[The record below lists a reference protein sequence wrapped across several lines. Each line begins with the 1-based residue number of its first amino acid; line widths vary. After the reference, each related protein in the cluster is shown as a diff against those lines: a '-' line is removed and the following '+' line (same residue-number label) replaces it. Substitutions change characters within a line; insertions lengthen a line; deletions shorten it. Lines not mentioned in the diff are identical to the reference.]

1 MHVSG
6 ESILND
12 GSAAV
17 FYQIFSA
24 RFLYEMGIQGFG
36 DDVGWAEGFE
46 KFFRLAFGGACIG
59 VAFGFGLLIVLFS
72 LNRRLS
78 GEDSVVQVVATI
90 TTAYLAYFTSE
101 VLAHCSGIIAVF
113 CCGVTVKAF
122 GEILYND
129 SHLFHHFWEI
139 SEFLLNSLLF
149 TLAGCVWA
157 FVLEA
162 DKEFNLGTFVVSG
175 LGSILILQSPIVSH
189 NPTCYVM
196 SQGYLFLLFILLNIS
211 RFFLV
216 FSSYPLIS
224 RIGIGTNWQE
234 AFFMSYGGL
243 RGAVGISLALSLHA
257 EVGKQYLIKFVT
269 YLAFKCQSKP
279 LYVVGHIISSGQV
292 IDDKALE
299 YSHYTNTVFG
309 FVGGIAFLTLV
320 INGPTS
326 GPLLRRL
333 GLVTST
339 ECRKKVIEN
348 YRQHMAQHALN
359 EFVALLSEKRFED
372 IDFSAVKAHV
382 PFLGEKTFAY
392 NSLTTS
398 NIRFSS

>member
-1 MHVSG
+1 M
-6 ESILND
+6 ND

-24 RFLYEMGIQGFG
+24 RFLYGMGIQGFG

-46 KFFRLAFGGACIG
+46 RFFRLAFGGACIG

-122 GEILYND
+122 GETLQND

-139 SEFLLNSLLF
+139 TEFLLNSLLF

-157 FVLEA
+157 FSFDIENA
-162 DKEFNLGTFVVSG
+162 SKLGTFVVSR
-175 LGSILILQSPIVSH
+175 LGSILILQSHIVSH
-189 NPTCYVM
+189 NLTCYVL
-196 SQGYLFLLFILLNIS
+196 SQGYLFLLFILLNII
-211 RFFLV
+211 RFFLI
-216 FSSYPLIS
+216 FTSYPLIS

-243 RGAVGISLALSLHA
+243 RGAVGISLALSLNA
-257 EVGKQYLIKFVT
+257 EVGKRYLLKFVT

-279 LYVVGHIISSGQV
+279 LR
-292 IDDKALE
+292 
-299 YSHYTNTVFG
+299 NTF
-309 FVGGIAFLTLV
+309 
-320 INGPTS
+320 
-326 GPLLRRL
+326 
-333 GLVTST
+333 
-339 ECRKKVIEN
+339 
-348 YRQHMAQHALN
+348 
-359 EFVALLSEKRFED
+359 
-372 IDFSAVKAHV
+372 
-382 PFLGEKTFAY
+382 
-392 NSLTTS
+392 
-398 NIRFSS
+398 